1 MHFFRRILPLGFG
14 VVLWATTVGAVCQAR
29 TLTWDPLGYSVGWVF
44 NYDLTTPPPLYPSK
58 QAVCERF
65 LPLMKAASSNACYH
79 PSVGDYCVPKGSPC
93 VTNSSEPNA
102 WMFNDN
108 SVGPTPICTHTNF
121 IAIDPP
127 VIDPRPSRP
136 RNVKALIGYSYA
148 DAKCGCLR
156 SGKLSADFAPDLSTG
171 WCYDLYALDV
181 RVSRSKYKP
190 GEAKLP
196 IEVTVGV
203 LRGDG
208 TPAAN
213 TAITLSV
220 SSAAGT
226 PGTITPSSGVTDAN
240 GELTARYTFPTF
252 NTKKTDT
259 ITVGCDS
266 CAISTA
272 QVDIT
277 MAPTVIGFFNGV
289 WNTRKAAQKSR
300 DRLEVEFGPSFQL
313 FGTNYQGASL
323 KYDLFYNQTACGSG
337 GAGCLED
344 IFETFAQRDR
354 ELGGVL
360 SNRWEYLWEMLSGT
374 QTKSTSLTG
383 TLLGWLGG
391 VGSSLLSLVDSVFGA
406 LVNKV
411 VALTDHAIKN
421 PPTSADVASQLAKLQ
436 TYADDDYTLVLVAHS
451 QGNLFV
457 NKAYDGLIASKPG
470 AIAKVVHVAPAS
482 PSLRGKYVLA
492 DIDVVING
500 LRSTGLTS
508 IQPININLPISKAD
522 LSGHTFEGT
531 YLDMARGAY
540 GRVRYL
546 IVDALESL

>member
-1 MHFFRRILPLGFG
+1 MHFFRHFFTFRIATL
-14 VVLWATTVGAVCQAR
+14 LWVGAVSGTLQAR
-29 TLTWDPLGYSVGWVF
+29 TISWDPLGYSVSFPISWAS
-44 NYDLTTPPPLYPSK
+44 TRPPPVYPSK
-58 QAVCERF
+58 QAMCEGY
-65 LPLMKAASSNACYH
+65 LPLIQAPSSNACYEA
-79 PSVGDYCVPKGSPC
+79 SVGDYCVPKGYPCMSSP
-93 VTNSSEPNA
+93 TEPNA
-102 WMFNDN
+102 WMYSDTAI
-108 SVGPTPICTHTNF
+108 GPSPVCALGNLLALGAPILDT
-121 IAIDPP
+121 
-127 VIDPRPSRP
+127 RPQRP
-136 RNVKALIGYSYA
+136 RNVKALIGYSYPE
-148 DAKCGCLR
+148 AKCGCLR
-156 SGKLSADFAPDLSTG
+156 SGKLSADLAPDLSTG

-190 GEAKLP
+190 SEAKLP
-196 IEVTVGV
+196 IEVTIEV
-203 LRGDG
+203 LRSDS

-213 TAITLSV
+213 TPVTISV
-220 SSAAGT
+220 SSADGT
-226 PGTITPSSGVTDAN
+226 PGTITPASGVTDAK
-240 GELTARYTFPTF
+240 GELSASYTFPTF
-252 NTKKTDT
+252 STKKTDT
-259 ITVGCDS
+259 ITVGCES
-266 CAISTA
+266 CMFSTA
-272 QVDIT
+272 QVDIK
-277 MAPTVIGFFNGV
+277 MAPTVIGLFNGV
-289 WNTRKAAQKSR
+289 WNTETNARKSR
-300 DRLEVEFGPSFQL
+300 DRLEREFGSSFQL

-323 KYDLFYNQTACGSG
+323 TYELFYNQSACGSG

-360 SNRWEYLWEMLSGT
+360 SNRWEYFWEMLSGT
-374 QTKSTSLTG
+374 HTKRTSLTG
-383 TLLGWLGG
+383 TLLSWLGG
-391 VGSSLLSLVDSVFGA
+391 VGSSLLSLIDSVFGA

-411 VALTDHAIKN
+411 IALTDHAIKN
-421 PPTSADVASQLAKLQ
+421 PPTNADVASQLAKLQ

-457 NKAYDGLIASKPG
+457 NKVYDSLMASKPG

-482 PSLRGKYVLA
+482 PTLRGKYVLA

-508 IQPININLPISKAD
+508 IQPININLPISKSD